1 MCNSEKKDNLFRKR
15 YKLTHG
21 DKCYSIIKY
30 FCPEVEFISIIEN
43 IIKEMVSNKMIL
55 CAALSNTNFPTWPAC
70 FDGVFGVRNYIA
82 KLQEKEISVSKSFPF
97 SEMNSIQLNFDD
109 VLKKIV
115 GKEYKSNSFAAPI
128 ITVLLI
134 CYLRKNKKGSYQDA
148 KKFIM
153 NHINKCI
160 YEKELEW
167 NGIVN
172 NKAWSRVLNKKRC
185 VF

>member
-1 MCNSEKKDNLFRKR
+1 MKR
-15 YKLTHG
+15 NIYKYT
-21 DKCYSIIKY
+21 Y
-30 FCPEVEFISIIEN
+30 FSQKHVIF
-43 IIKEMVSNKMIL
+43 
-55 CAALSNTNFPTWPAC
+55 
-70 FDGVFGVRNYIA
+70 
-82 KLQEKEISVSKSFPF
+82 
-97 SEMNSIQLNFDD
+97 
-109 VLKKIV
+109 
-115 GKEYKSNSFAAPI
+115 
-128 ITVLLI
+128 
-134 CYLRKNKKGSYQDA
+134 LRKNKKGSYQDA

>member
-1 MCNSEKKDNLFRKR
+1 MNLF
-15 YKLTHG
+15 
-21 DKCYSIIKY
+21 Y
-30 FCPEVEFISIIEN
+30 FSLNKKGSYQDAKKFI
-43 IIKEMVSNKMIL
+43 
-55 CAALSNTNFPTWPAC
+55 
-70 FDGVFGVRNYIA
+70 
-82 KLQEKEISVSKSFPF
+82 
-97 SEMNSIQLNFDD
+97 MNHINFDD

>member
-1 MCNSEKKDNLFRKR
+1 
-15 YKLTHG
+15 
-21 DKCYSIIKY
+21 
-30 FCPEVEFISIIEN
+30 
-43 IIKEMVSNKMIL
+43 MIL

-134 CYLRKNKKGSYQDA
+134 CYLRK
-148 KKFIM
+148 
-153 NHINKCI
+153 
-160 YEKELEW
+160 L
-167 NGIVN
+167 
-172 NKAWSRVLNKKRC
+172 
-185 VF
+185 

>member
-1 MCNSEKKDNLFRKR
+1 
-15 YKLTHG
+15 
-21 DKCYSIIKY
+21 
-30 FCPEVEFISIIEN
+30 
-43 IIKEMVSNKMIL
+43 NKMIL